1 MKCASQQLSCSLSW
15 PLDSGRV
22 EGQVVEAGVQEPM
35 GAALGLLG
43 PRSACQGCTEGMAV
57 QEALLSSTVG
67 PQPLLPLWGWP
78 GVWCA
83 EALEAPVP
91 APRRPGWVR
100 LGNGITSCRGTGCTQ
115 ASHVCWLFVWCLW
128 RNIYLGFLD
137 WVNCLFIVE
146 WYSILHMHCILF
158 LYF

>member
-1 MKCASQQLSCSLSW
+1 MKCASQQLSCSFSW

-35 GAALGLLG
+35 GAALGLPG

-78 GVWCA
+78 GCGVQ
-83 EALEAPVP
+83 
-91 APRRPGWVR
+91 RP
-100 LGNGITSCRGTGCTQ
+100 
-115 ASHVCWLFVWCLW
+115 W
-128 RNIYLGFLD
+128 RP
-137 WVNCLFIVE
+137 
-146 WYSILHMHCILF
+146 LF
-158 LYF
+158 LPRGGLAG

>member
-15 PLDSGRV
+15 PLDSGWV

-91 APRRPGWVR
+91 PPPEEAWLGEVGQWHYLVSGYR
-100 LGNGITSCRGTGCTQ
+100 LHPGITCLLAICV
-115 ASHVCWLFVWCLW
+115 ASLEKYLFGFFG
-128 RNIYLGFLD
+128 LG
-137 WVNCLFIVE
+137 
-146 WYSILHMHCILF
+146 
-158 LYF
+158 